1 MTNYVHWTCINI
13 SNKVVHAEM
22 ISTDGKDM
30 YNVYHNFEKQLC
42 FFFKKLTLV

>member
-22 ISTDGKDM
+22 ISIDGKDICISQFLNTTM
-30 YNVYHNFEKQLC
+30 
-42 FFFKKLTLV
+42 FFL